1 MWREKLKQLIEL
13 LEASNVHE
21 IEVRFWGRRFR
32 VSKGPKTE
40 GNPQPSPPASGQ
52 QVEEH
57 GHPGR
62 KEAESPLAEPENGT
76 ADGIEI
82 RAPMVGTFY
91 RAASPDAPPFASE
104 GDHVTAGQT
113 LCIIEAMKIM
123 NEIES
128 EVTGRV
134 AKILAENA
142 QPVEYGHP
150 LFVIE
155 PD

>member
-1 MWREKLKQLIEL
+1 MWRNRLKQLIEL

-32 VSKGPKTE
+32 VSKGPKAE
-40 GNPQPSPPASGQ
+40 GNPQSSQPVSGQ
-52 QVEEH
+52 ETVELPPSRE
-57 GHPGR
+57 PR
-62 KEAESPLAEPENGT
+62 SETSSPEAENGS

-91 RAASPDAPPFASE
+91 RAPSPDAPPFANE

-134 AKILAENA
+134 MKILAENA

>member
-1 MWREKLKQLIEL
+1 MWRNKLKQLIEL
-13 LEASNVHE
+13 LEVSNVHE
-21 IEVRFWGRRFR
+21 IEVGFWGRRFR
-32 VSKGPKTE
+32 VSKGPKVE
-40 GNPQPSPPASGQ
+40 GNPQPANTVSAETVAELPP
-52 QVEEH
+52 
-57 GHPGR
+57 PR
-62 KEAESPLAEPENGT
+62 KEEAEPTLPKAEAKSGN
-76 ADGIEI
+76 GIEI

-91 RAASPDAPPFASE
+91 RSPSPDSPPFAME
-104 GDHVTAGQT
+104 GDHVTTGQT

>member
-1 MWREKLKQLIEL
+1 MWQDKLKQLIEL

-32 VSKGPKTE
+32 VSKGPKSE
-40 GNPQPSPPASGQ
+40 GGVQGVQSSPP
-52 QVEEH
+52 QVT
-57 GHPGR
+57 
-62 KEAESPLAEPENGT
+62 AESEPSGPKEVQAPSTEDENGA
-76 ADGIEI
+76 ADGVEI
-82 RAPMVGTFY
+82 RAPIVGTFY
-91 RAASPDAPPFASE
+91 RSPSPDTPPFANE

-134 AKILAENA
+134 SKILAENA

-150 LFVIE
+150 LFIIE

>member
-1 MWREKLKQLIEL
+1 MWRHKLKQLIEL

-32 VSKGPKTE
+32 VSKGPKAE
-40 GNPQPSPPASGQ
+40 GNPQASQPVSGEEVSEITLPSRA
-52 QVEEH
+52 
-57 GHPGR
+57 
-62 KEAESPLAEPENGT
+62 EAVSSTPESEDSSANGV
-76 ADGIEI
+76 EI

-91 RAASPDAPPFASE
+91 RAPSPDAPPFASE
-104 GDHVTAGQT
+104 GDHVTTGQT

-134 AKILAENA
+134 MKILAENA

-150 LFVIE
+150 LFIIE